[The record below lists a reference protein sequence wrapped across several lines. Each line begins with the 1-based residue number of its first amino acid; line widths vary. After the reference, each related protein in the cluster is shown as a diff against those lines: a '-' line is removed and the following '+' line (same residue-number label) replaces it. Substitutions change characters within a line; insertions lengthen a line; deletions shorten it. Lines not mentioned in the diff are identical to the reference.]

1 MAKKKK
7 SKKEKEPE
15 IDISQKLE
23 NVKVLV
29 SSNRAKEAIAYI
41 YLIYNDIITKKF
53 KKPRLAYQTIRE
65 YAITCVNELDQKP
78 ESIYPFIKKIE
89 DIIYGGIE
97 PTVKELN
104 FTVQLFSN
112 LYNDITGKALPTV
125 PFGWLTLV

>member
-41 YLIYNDIITKKF
+41 YLIYNDIVTKKF

-125 PFGWLTLV
+125 PFG

>member
-7 SKKEKEPE
+7 SKKEQEPE
-15 IDISQKLE
+15 VDISQKLE

-29 SSNRAKEAIAYI
+29 DSNRAKEAIAYI
-41 YLIYNDIITKKF
+41 YLIYNDIVTIKF

-65 YAITCVNELDQKP
+65 YAITCVNELGQKP

-97 PTVKELN
+97 PTGKELN
-104 FTVQLFSN
+104 FAVQLFSN

-125 PFGWLTLV
+125 SF

>member
-7 SKKEKEPE
+7 SKKGQETE
-15 IDISQKLE
+15 IDINQKLE

-65 YAITCVNELDQKP
+65 YAITCVNELGQKP

-89 DIIYGGIE
+89 DIIYGGVE

-104 FTVQLFSN
+104 FAVQLFSN
-112 LYNDITGKALPTV
+112 LYNDITGKVLPTV
-125 PFGWLTLV
+125 PFG

>member
-7 SKKEKEPE
+7 SKKNQEPE
-15 IDISQKLE
+15 IDVSQKLE

-29 SSNRAKEAIAYI
+29 GSNRAKEAIAYI
-41 YLIYNDIITKKF
+41 YLIYNDIVTKKF

-65 YAITCVNELDQKP
+65 YAITCVNELGQKP

-112 LYNDITGKALPTV
+112 LYNDITGKALQTV
-125 PFGWLTLV
+125 SFG

>member
-7 SKKEKEPE
+7 SKKGKETE

-41 YLIYNDIITKKF
+41 YLIYNDIITNKF

-65 YAITCVNELDQKP
+65 YAITCVNELGQKP

-89 DIIYGGIE
+89 DIIYGGVE

-104 FTVQLFSN
+104 FAVQLFSN
-112 LYNDITGKALPTV
+112 LYNDITGKVLPTV
-125 PFGWLTLV
+125 PFG

>member
-7 SKKEKEPE
+7 SKKEQETE
-15 IDISQKLE
+15 IDVNQKLD

-41 YLIYNDIITKKF
+41 YLIYNDIITNKF

-65 YAITCVNELDQKP
+65 YAIICVNELGQKP

-97 PTVKELN
+97 PTGKELN
-104 FTVQLFSN
+104 FAVQLFSN

-125 PFGWLTLV
+125 SF

>member
-7 SKKEKEPE
+7 VIEPE
-15 IDISQKLE
+15 VDIRQKFD

-29 SSNRAKEAIAYI
+29 ESNRAKEAIAYI
-41 YLIYNDIITKKF
+41 YLVYNDVITLKF

-78 ESIYPFIKKIE
+78 ESVYPFIKKIE

-97 PTVKELN
+97 PTSTEIN
-104 FTVQLFSN
+104 YTVQLFST
-112 LYNDITGKALPTV
+112 LYNEVTGKSIPTV
-125 PFGWLTLV
+125 NF

>member
-7 SKKEKEPE
+7 SKKGQEPE

-41 YLIYNDIITKKF
+41 YLIYNDLITKKF

-65 YAITCVNELDQKP
+65 YAITCVNELGQKP

-97 PTVKELN
+97 PTGKELN
-104 FTVQLFSN
+104 FAVQLFSN

-125 PFGWLTLV
+125 SF

>member
-7 SKKEKEPE
+7 SKKEQEPE
-15 IDISQKLE
+15 VDIKQKFE

-29 SSNRAKEAIAYI
+29 DTNRAKEAIAYI
-41 YLIYNDIITKKF
+41 YLIYNDITTIKF

-65 YAITCVNELDQKP
+65 YAIRCVTELDQKP

-89 DIIYGGIE
+89 DIIYGGVE
-97 PTVKELN
+97 PTNKELN

-112 LYNDITGKALPTV
+112 LYNDLTGKTLSTV
-125 PFGWLTLV
+125 SFQ

>member
-7 SKKEKEPE
+7 SKKEQEPE
-15 IDISQKLE
+15 IDINQRLD

-41 YLIYNDIITKKF
+41 YLIYNDIVTNKF

-125 PFGWLTLV
+125 SF

>member
-1 MAKKKK
+1 MAKQKK
-7 SKKEKEPE
+7 SKKEKESE

-23 NVKVLV
+23 NIKVLV
-29 SSNRAKEAIAYI
+29 GSNRAKEAIAYI
-41 YLIYNDIITKKF
+41 YLIYNDIITIKF

-65 YAITCVNELDQKP
+65 YAITCVNELGQKP

-97 PTVKELN
+97 PTGKELN

-112 LYNDITGKALPTV
+112 LYNDITGKALPSV
-125 PFGWLTLV
+125 SF

>member
-7 SKKEKEPE
+7 SKKEQVTE
-15 IDISQKLE
+15 IDVNQKLE

-41 YLIYNDIITKKF
+41 YLIYNDVITNKF

-65 YAITCVNELDQKP
+65 YAIICVNELGQKP

-97 PTVKELN
+97 PTGKELN
-104 FTVQLFSN
+104 FAVQLFSN

-125 PFGWLTLV
+125 NF